1 MSEIV
6 DVSAN
11 ASYEVLPACSIQTG
25 KWYAL
30 QTVPRHEKTVG
41 TQLQMDGLEVFVP
54 TFRKESKWSDRKK
67 IVDLPVF
74 PGYAFLRSSDINQ
87 DRKYVFRNRSV
98 VRLLSTS
105 VGAAEIP
112 DQEILNVRRVTQ
124 SGATLEP
131 IPYLNVGQRVRIR
144 NGALQGL
151 EGSLLKIGRDN
162 CLVISVDLIQRSISI
177 RIQGYEIEPA

>member
-6 DVSAN
+6 DASAH
-11 ASYEVLPACSIQTG
+11 ASYEVLPACSVQAG

-41 TQLQMDGLEVFVP
+41 TQLQMDGLDVFIP

-67 IVDLPVF
+67 LVDLPIF
-74 PGYAFLRSSDINQ
+74 PGYAFLRSADISL
-87 DRKYVFRNRSV
+87 DRKHVFRNRSV
-98 VRLLSTS
+98 VRLLSS
-105 VGAAEIP
+105 SAGPAEISE
-112 DQEILNVRRVTQ
+112 DEILAVRRATQ
-124 SGATLEP
+124 SGAAIEP
-131 IPYLNVGQRVRIR
+131 VPYLNVGQRVRIK

-151 EGSLLKIGRDN
+151 EGSLLKVGREN

-177 RIQGYEIEPA
+177 RIQGYEIEAI